1 MLEKKRF
8 IALRA
13 GLFYLGSIISPGI
26 ITLAYASPNF
36 KTWLKTIL
44 NQIQLL
50 DVVKV
55 LEIPIDVIGFVVIPY
70 LVTLFSGY
78 INNSIDK
85 KNSKILSAL
94 ITHID
99 TIVGSKNK
107 RFFDYCNRLPNGCR
121 DSVFNDITQP
131 LLQMNEVIK
140 NIVSY
145 FEYITNDHTIK
156 CSLLRVK
163 NSVNFEYF
171 ICLDGEPTT
180 DIVVIN
186 NDKSTASIC
195 VRDHKI
201 IVVENTCA
209 KNAKFKHSF
218 GSNSTHKSI
227 ICFPVSKGP
236 NIAYVISITS
246 KNENTFRKKDEKIYE
261 FVLEQFGKRLILETY
276 LSSIKEAVN
285 G

>member
-13 GLFYLGSIISPGI
+13 GLFYLGTIISPGI
-26 ITLAYASPNF
+26 ITLVYASPNF

-55 LEIPIDVIGFVVIPY
+55 LEIPIDAIGFVVIPY

-186 NDKSTASIC
+186 NNKSTASIC

-236 NIAYVISITS
+236 NIAYVISVTS
-246 KNENTFRKKDEKIYE
+246 KNENAFRKKDEKIYE